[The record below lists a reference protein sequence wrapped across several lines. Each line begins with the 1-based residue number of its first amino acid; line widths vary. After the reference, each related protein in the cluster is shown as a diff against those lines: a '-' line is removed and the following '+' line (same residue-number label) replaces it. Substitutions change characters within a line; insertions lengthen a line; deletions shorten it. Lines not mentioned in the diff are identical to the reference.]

1 MVVRNSGKYWVHVE
15 DDQGCGFKSS
25 DTIVVY
31 PVTNPPVA
39 QFLVYSTL
47 TVGEKAEFIQLAGES
62 MDSYFWDFGD
72 LSTSDEQFPVH
83 AFATKGIYD
92 VQFTVSKGG
101 CESSIIKQVEVSMPN
116 VTVPIITPDT
126 STTVATSRSYQVPQP
141 DLYPNPTQG
150 IIYYELAL
158 EEDEPIKVDVLVYDL
173 FGRIIL
179 EKSVTNTKI
188 KLALDLSSYDDGIF
202 FVKTVVSY
210 GSNVTRISKDN

>member
-1 MVVRNSGKYWVHVE
+1 MYQYLS
-15 DDQGCGFKSS
+15 
-25 DTIVVY
+25 
-31 PVTNPPVA
+31 
-39 QFLVYSTL
+39 
-47 TVGEKAEFIQLAGES
+47 
-62 MDSYFWDFGD
+62 DFGD

-101 CESSIIKQVEVSMPN
+101 CESSIMKQVEVSMPN
-116 VTVPIITPDT
+116 LTVPIITPDT